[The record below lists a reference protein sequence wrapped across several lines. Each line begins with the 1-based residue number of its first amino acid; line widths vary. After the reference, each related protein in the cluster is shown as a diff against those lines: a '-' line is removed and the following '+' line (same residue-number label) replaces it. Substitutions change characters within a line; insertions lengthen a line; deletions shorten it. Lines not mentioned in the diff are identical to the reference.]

1 MQKRRCTLTNPCL
14 LGGGGGVVGFA
25 GSLLFVCVWSYARPY
40 VHDGLFG
47 LSHVRNDAVCDDE
60 QHEVLG
66 AVLHRRRI
74 PADSQEESS

>member
-1 MQKRRCTLTNPCL
+1 MRKTDGAGNDAETQVHTHKPMFTGE
-14 LGGGGGVVGFA
+14 GGGC
-25 GSLLFVCVWSYARPY
+25 LFVWSYSRPY
-40 VHDGLFG
+40 VHDGFFG

-74 PADSQEESS
+74 PADSQEA